1 MLNFPDF
8 YMIVVETD
16 EYHTRNAE
24 PFATWEEA
32 MTARMKYANWYS
44 PNGDVWIHKI
54 SGKSLR
60 DLEHWHIKADGSI
73 ASHYDWSK

>member
-16 EYHTRNAE
+16 ERHSCNVE
-24 PFATWEEA
+24 PFATWKEA
-32 MTARMKYANWYS
+32 MAARMKYANWYR

-54 SGKSLR
+54 SGKSLKT
-60 DLEHWHIKADGSI
+60 LEDWHIEADGSV
-73 ASHYDWSK
+73 ASHYNWSK

>member
-16 EYHTRNAE
+16 ERNTRNVE
-24 PFATWEEA
+24 PFATWKEA

-54 SGKSLR
+54 SGKSLK
-60 DLEHWHIKADGSI
+60 DLEHWHVKADGSI
-73 ASHYDWSK
+73 ASYYNWSK